1 MKNRTI
7 LLLGGSGDIG
17 TAIYDKLKDDFD
29 IVLPSS
35 KDLDLSNLESVRSF
49 LSVHPMSYDF
59 IVYAPGINIKKSI
72 EDVSEFDLDIAIKIN
87 LIGLFLLCKNNIGY
101 WKENRFGSIISI
113 GSLFSTS
120 AKADRL
126 PYIVSK
132 HGLYG
137 LVKSLAIELAKYNIL
152 VNLISPGYIR
162 TKLTLTNNSKEEIS
176 IIENSI
182 PLMRIGNPNEIAHLV
197 NFFVRDNTYITG
209 QNIIIDG
216 GISIDYS
223 K

>member
-49 LSVHPMSYDF
+49 LAVQPMSYDF
-59 IVYAPGINIKKSI
+59 IVYAPGINILKSI

-87 LIGLFLLCKNNIGY
+87 LIGLFLLCKNNIDY

-137 LVKSLAIELAKYNIL
+137 LVKSLSIELAKYNIL

-162 TKLTLTNNSKEEIS
+162 TKLTLNNNSKEEIS